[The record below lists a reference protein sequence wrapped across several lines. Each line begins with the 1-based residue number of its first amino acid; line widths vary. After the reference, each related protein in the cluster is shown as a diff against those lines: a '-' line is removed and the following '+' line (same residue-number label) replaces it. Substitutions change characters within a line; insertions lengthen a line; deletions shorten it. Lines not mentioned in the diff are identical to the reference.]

1 VQVPQRSLITTGSHN
16 INQKENG
23 EGGGDPKS
31 RMRRNIAINTK
42 LKDTFY
48 EGVAHRVRQKI
59 PIK

>member
-1 VQVPQRSLITTGSHN
+1 MGR
-16 INQKENG
+16 